1 MNYLA
6 VSLNYVPFGLNS
18 EEAVSLSFV
27 EELDVVL
34 MVDNDD

>member
-6 VSLNYVPFGLNS
+6 VSLNYVPLGLNS
-18 EEAVSLSFV
+18 EESVSLSFI
-27 EELDVVL
+27 EELDVLL